1 MLFSYWQIVMFF
13 LITYVGFWLPV
24 QLSFMQTNP
33 VFKFNTQT
41 YLDIAVD
48 ILFLVDLILNFFT
61 AYEKEQ
67 NGVLIFVTK
76 PKLIAIQYLKGWF
89 WVDFIA
95 LIPTAFIENVIG
107 AHINA
112 NSKSQSLT
120 KLVRILRIYRLFR
133 IVRMAK
139 IFKVFNSFNIGEK
152 IDQLQLSS
160 GLIRLIKVL
169 LF

>member
-1 MLFSYWQIVMFF
+1 M
-13 LITYVGFWLPV
+13 
-24 QLSFMQTNP
+24 
-33 VFKFNTQT
+33 
-41 YLDIAVD
+41 
-48 ILFLVDLILNFFT
+48 
-61 AYEKEQ
+61 
-67 NGVLIFVTK
+67 
-76 PKLIAIQYLKGWF
+76 
-89 WVDFIA
+89 
-95 LIPTAFIENVIG
+95 IPTALIENLIG
-107 AHINA
+107 ARINA
-112 NSKSQSLT
+112 KNSKSQSLT